1 MKRLIY
7 IIWCACII
15 CGFAVQASSSE
26 TDLKLMLFKNRGIP
40 ADFYEQVIA
49 LGGSVDFAHDVGIAI
64 VSGLN
69 ESAAAIINGRID
81 VLAIGPDD
89 SFILNPVT
97 VGTIEEAVVDD
108 LDSDSGRTPNPTT
121 AGFYNLQWN
130 MRAIH
135 ADEAWEKGRFGSSAV
150 TVAILDTGIDYT
162 YPDLDGRVDLSR
174 SASFVPVDDFY
185 LLCLSL
191 PEFNKD
197 YENFLDKHPVTDL
210 NYHGTHVA
218 STVVSN
224 SIFTAGVTTQTT
236 LIGVKVCDVDGLCA
250 ISSIVEG
257 ILHAVD
263 NGADVINMSFSGYF
277 DKAEK
282 NGLVGFL
289 NRLFNY
295 ANRMGVTVVVSAGN
309 TATDLDHDGNTY
321 KTYCSAPNVLC
332 ISATGPTGAD
342 RDGLYDVDAIAP
354 YSNYGRSAINVAAPG
369 GTEIFND
376 DDVPLGRV
384 WAACSQ
390 TSLIIPICQTGPYA
404 LSLSGTSM
412 ATAHVS
418 GLASLVV
425 EDVGNKPGRVKTRI
439 QKYADD
445 LGQRGVDPYYGK
457 GRINVGA
464 TVK

>member
-121 AGFYNLQWN
+121 AGFYNRQWN

-162 YPDLDGRVDLSR
+162 YPDLVGRVDLSR
-174 SASFVPVDDFY
+174 SASFVPDDDRLLRY
-185 LLCLSL
+185 LSSS
-191 PEFNKD
+191 PYEN

-224 SIFTAGVTTQTT
+224 SIITAGVTTQTT
-236 LIGVKVCDVDGLCA
+236 LIGVKVCNYLGSCKFSA
-250 ISSIVEG
+250 IVEG

-332 ISATGPTGAD
+332 ISATGPTD
-342 RDGLYDVDAIAP
+342 PDSDGLYDVDAIAP

-369 GTEIFND
+369 GTDIFND
-376 DDVPLGRV
+376 GLGRV

-390 TSLIIPICQTGPYA
+390 TSRIFPICQTGVYT
-404 LSLSGTSM
+404 LSLFGTSM
-412 ATAHVS
+412 AAAHVS